1 VLGGCCNLAIFY
13 YPEVRLRLAARGVPL
28 ALVHQ
33 IGRKA
38 AFEVLTLCESIDAL
52 QALSF
57 GMINCIVPDDL
68 EQLA

>member
-1 VLGGCCNLAIFY
+1 M
-13 YPEVRLRLAARGVPL
+13 RLAARGVPL